1 MTCDM
6 GGLKTQKRLAAAV
19 LKTGKGRIRLKD
31 TKEVGEAITRED
43 MRALIK
49 KGLAVKIQKKGAA
62 RVSAVKRLAQKRK
75 GRRSSRGSRK
85 GKLGARLDRKQLWI
99 KQTRGLRRLLA
110 DLREKELVEKSD
122 YKRVYRM
129 VKGNAF
135 RNRKHLMFYLREND
149 LLKKAGQKTPQPM
162 KAGGK

>member
-1 MTCDM
+1 M
-6 GGLKTQKRLAAAV
+6 GLKTQKRLAAAV
-19 LKTGKGRIRLKD
+19 MKAGKGRIRLTD
-31 TKEVGEAITRED
+31 TKEVREAITRAD

-49 KGLAVKIQKKGAA
+49 KGLAVKIQKKGSA
-62 RVSAVKRLAQKRK
+62 RVSAKQRLAQKAK
-75 GRRSSRGSRK
+75 GRRSSMGSRK

-110 DLREKELVEKSD
+110 GLEERGLVEKGD

-129 VKGNAF
+129 IKGNAF

-149 LLKKAGQKTPQPM
+149 LIKRAEKGAERM
-162 KAGGK
+162 KAGGR